1 VNDSRLKITTHP
13 GWNGNWQFGFNEAE
27 IQLGISPRKMADLK
41 KIHVELVLI

>member
-1 VNDSRLKITTHP
+1 VNDSKLKITPHP